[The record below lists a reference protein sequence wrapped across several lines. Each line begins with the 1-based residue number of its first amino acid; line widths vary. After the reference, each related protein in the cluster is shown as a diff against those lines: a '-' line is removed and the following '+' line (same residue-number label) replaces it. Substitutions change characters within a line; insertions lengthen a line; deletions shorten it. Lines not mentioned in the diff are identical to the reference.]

1 MPLQQLVEYF
11 NDRLEWEHHTRLR
24 PFLLKEGLVQGLF
37 GPIRTGTHLEAVR
50 ETQNSAR
57 ILGYAASLQVA
68 TNEIPHLQNHELELI
83 LSLPSQPAINPDSII
98 NFDRLARTV
107 HMLNFL
113 PHAHEPVFLQL
124 EVDPRHVLGVK
135 KDHGAYFQEV
145 ITKCGLETGN
155 IVIALRLSSDY
166 AQYYQALIAGLENYR
181 KRGYRLT
188 LQFDYPVLS
197 SGSAQALISAL
208 SPDWVEVSAKGF
220 SATKDSVLLQKLQQT
235 QRLAA
240 SAGAQSLLSDINHQ
254 ELDSLAYASGFEA
267 VAGSYYQAN
276 VSAWTDDVARLA
288 QA

>member
-1 MPLQQLVEYF
+1 
-11 NDRLEWEHHTRLR
+11 
-24 PFLLKEGLVQGLF
+24 
-37 GPIRTGTHLEAVR
+37 
-50 ETQNSAR
+50 
-57 ILGYAASLQVA
+57 
-68 TNEIPHLQNHELELI
+68 HELELI
-83 LSLPSQPAINPDSII
+83 LSLPSQPAINPDSIVD
-98 NFDRLARTV
+98 FDRLARTV